1 MNIEKYSVNELSL
14 VEKHEIN
21 GGNILWKLLAAVG
34 VAIIEDWDNF
44 KKGLAGE
51 PEIAR

>member
-1 MNIEKYSVNELSL
+1 MEIKNYSVIELSL
-14 VEKHEIN
+14 VEKKEIN

-51 PEIAR
+51 PEIAK